1 MTNLTFD
8 DIFKYLKENGF
19 RRITINGPNKWTM
32 ISDDYKLQVT
42 IEEGDD
48 TLTKEDEERIKQ
60 RLKDLGYL

>member
-19 RRITINGPNKWTM
+19 RRITVNGPNKWTM

>member
-1 MTNLTFD
+1 MTNLIFD

-19 RRITINGPNKWTM
+19 RRITVNGPNKWTM